1 VALSLFLEK
10 LIKFSIVLRMSARAE
25 GAGASASSAS
35 ASNAGATAG
44 SQLKPKIDKF
54 CREISHNF
62 EVTYQDYWQALQSNT
77 LDFLA
82 QQQVNELID
91 NNSPATLEINAND
104 PEILFWQIRWKLAND
119 LLAIPK

>member
-1 VALSLFLEK
+1 
-10 LIKFSIVLRMSARAE
+10 MSS
-25 GAGASASSAS
+25 SASSTSSSS
-35 ASNAGATAG
+35 ASSDSSSST
-44 SQLKPKIDKF
+44 QLKSKIDKF

-62 EVTYQDYWQALQSNT
+62 ETAYQEYWQALQSKT

-91 NNSPATLEINAND
+91 DNSPATLEISAND
-104 PEILFWQIRWKLAND
+104 PEILFWQIRWKLANE